1 MTSDKSV
8 YLLTVLQVE
17 QGLVRIAHFHSS
29 GQEQELLKQ
38 AESCKKE
45 KRLHLVQMPGA
56 QLLDFPTLGVL
67 MRLARACPWRAG
79 LWGCWVSSMAADLPR
94 ARKSKPLGFLPGS
107 GYLLLLILPSESP
120 VLVHPKYLCFHP
132 KRNFSLL
139 LPLRRP
145 KAQRSLFIYNHLCP
159 CRASQCNSIHNLA
172 DFLCIK
178 FNDVVH
184 QTKATSANSSETGL
198 SLF

>member
-17 QGLVRIAHFHSS
+17 QGLVRIAHFHSA

-79 LWGCWVSSMAADLPR
+79 LWGCWVSSMAADLPQ
-94 ARKSKPLGFLPGS
+94 ST
-107 GYLLLLILPSESP
+107 E
-120 VLVHPKYLCFHP
+120 V
-132 KRNFSLL
+132 
-139 LPLRRP
+139 
-145 KAQRSLFIYNHLCP
+145 
-159 CRASQCNSIHNLA
+159 
-172 DFLCIK
+172 
-178 FNDVVH
+178 
-184 QTKATSANSSETGL
+184 KATRLSPWEWLPIASDSAL
-198 SLF
+198 